1 MTTLFDKIT
10 CDKCGDWYRED
21 WHHTCVKKEP
31 TMNDKDF
38 RVAYEPI
45 IDDILY
51 VAENVYVL
59 NNTQIDAAFAKIR
72 ENTVA
77 QRNELRKKLLDF
89 LDLTP
94 EQKKLLNLLRLADTK
109 VEKLLVSS
117 EVMGETE
124 MESEYSM
131 LESAEW
137 EAQEPEEFEYS
148 AGSELSARKARVVWV
163 EQPRSSKQV
172 YRGNLARLAAR
183 LSESEAAQEFEAPG
197 ELETE

>member
-10 CDKCGDWYRED
+10 CDKCGDRYRED
-21 WHHTCVKKEP
+21 WHHACAKKEY
-31 TMNDKDF
+31 TMTDKDF

-45 IDDILY
+45 IDSIL
-51 VAENVYVL
+51 NL
-59 NNTQIDAAFAKIR
+59 R
-72 ENTVA
+72 ENYGSWNET
-77 QRNELRKKLLDF
+77 QRREKIEDIMKSTLEQRDALRKKLLDS
-89 LDLTP
+89 LNLTP

-137 EAQEPEEFEYS
+137 EAQEP
-148 AGSELSARKARVVWV
+148 
-163 EQPRSSKQV
+163 
-172 YRGNLARLAAR
+172 
-183 LSESEAAQEFEAPG
+183 
-197 ELETE
+197 